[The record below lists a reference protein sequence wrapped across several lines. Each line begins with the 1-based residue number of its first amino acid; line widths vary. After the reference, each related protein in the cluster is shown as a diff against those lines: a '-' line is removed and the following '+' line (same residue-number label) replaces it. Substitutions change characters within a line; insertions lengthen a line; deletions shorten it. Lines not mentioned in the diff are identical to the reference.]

1 MTYATQARLDEI
13 LGEMTVVSESIKFLE
28 MRSALNIHEQTALDQ
43 LRVRYE
49 VLYAMSRGIGLILR
63 GY

>member
-1 MTYATQARLDEI
+1 MTYATQACLDEI

-43 LRVRYE
+43 LQVRYE